1 MEKIISVMPIAA
13 ACVIAA
19 GFAFFTPHIFNFLG
33 ILFYGLF
40 VSMVCFHIASL
51 HEYRFI
57 PVIVVVSLLFFSEMC
72 SLAGFFGIVGLVYL
86 AIDSLTTGV

>member
-1 MEKIISVMPIAA
+1 MEKIISVMPIAV

-19 GFAFFTPHIFNFLG
+19 GFVLLTPYLFKFLG
-33 ILFYGLF
+33 ILFYGWF
-40 VSMVCFHIASL
+40 VSMVCFHIISL
-51 HEYRFI
+51 NEYRFI
-57 PVIVVVSLLFFSEMC
+57 PVIIMVSLLFFSEMC